1 MSLTGHRSF
10 RLNGNLANFEFIEPL
25 KNLTLIVLKIN
36 KLLVTFLEK
45 IGAKTS
51 GVFCQF

>member
-25 KNLTLIVLKIN
+25 KNLTLIVLKII
-36 KLLVTFLEK
+36 KFLVIFLAK
-45 IGAKTS
+45 VGAKTS
-51 GVFCQF
+51 AVFCQF